1 MPEILLNN
9 QRFSYQIRRIPRKKT
24 ITLKLLTATELEICA
39 PARIKTTEL
48 HELLQKNQNW
58 ILKKSAQRNAIDENP
73 VNASLASGT
82 QLLFQGRLHL
92 LQIME
97 KDTKRPEIFL
107 TPNKLSLCLPSH
119 KIEHAYTLAQEVLRK
134 WYIENASR
142 QFTEKTTFWA
152 GRLNVRPVKISI
164 RDQKSRW
171 GSCSSRGNINYNWR
185 IVMAPP
191 EIMDYLVV
199 HELCHMRV
207 ANHSSLFWELVAQ
220 FIPEYKQHRN
230 WLKENGNLLTRLF

>member
-9 QRFSYQIRRIPRKKT
+9 QRFSYQIHRIPRKKN
-24 ITLKLLTATELEICA
+24 ITLKLLTATELEISA
-39 PARIKTTEL
+39 PARIKTAEL
-48 HELLQKNQNW
+48 HELLQKKQNW
-58 ILKKSAQRNAIDENP
+58 ILKKAAQRSAIEENP
-73 VNASLASGT
+73 VNAALTSGT

-92 LQIME
+92 LQITVR
-97 KDTKRPEIFL
+97 DTKRPEIFL
-107 TPNKLSLCLPSH
+107 APNKLSLSIPSH
-119 KIEHAYTLAQEVLRK
+119 KTENASTVALEVLRK

-142 QFTEKTTFWA
+142 HFAEKTAFWA
-152 GRLNVRPVKISI
+152 GRLNVRPLKINI

-185 IVMAPP
+185 IIMAPP

-199 HELCHMRV
+199 HELCHMRI
-207 ANHSSLFWELVAQ
+207 ANHSSLYWELVAQ

-230 WLKENGNLLTRLF
+230 WLKQNGGLLTRLF